1 MKYLLSLL
9 MLFCTTVSAG
19 ITDLKLSTAQIFD
32 VQWYVS
38 GGTLYASG
46 FNYIYSSVNYAT
58 QTTSAARW
66 TLAQTQDANSNGRYI
81 GFFNSTTNPGTY
93 GMAVFNSD
101 GSVYKIIN
109 NTGSFRALANGAIFY
124 NGNGM
129 WGTLITTGA
138 GYNYGQSGSW
148 TVTTNYPTNAQLQ
161 AYIPPSSTPLAAGQT
176 AQATPPPPTN
186 PTTVGSSGGIS
197 VSQAATQDAA
207 VARRDSYSGNNIYID
222 QIGNTNYITVQQ
234 DSTNNSVRGVGGQP
248 ESKMWGDFNIV
259 DIRQGRAGSSGVNS
273 VELSYDGDNNNIK
286 LYQDRLTDGSEDVN
300 GSGGHIVKL
309 GLTGDNNIV
318 QSVQR
323 NNLVAQGHYADITVN
338 GNTNNILSRQIGDY
352 KKTIFIDVLGNSNS
366 INALQ
371 QDSSQHYADVKL
383 TGNGHNVLLEQ
394 SGTGGHK
401 ATINLTN
408 SGGASTVD
416 LQQTGSTSKSYSIN
430 QSCVTASGCGVTVRQ

>member
-1 MKYLLSLL
+1 
-9 MLFCTTVSAG
+9 
-19 ITDLKLSTAQIFD
+19 
-32 VQWYVS
+32 
-38 GGTLYASG
+38 
-46 FNYIYSSVNYAT
+46 
-58 QTTSAARW
+58 
-66 TLAQTQDANSNGRYI
+66 
-81 GFFNSTTNPGTY
+81 
-93 GMAVFNSD
+93 
-101 GSVYKIIN
+101 
-109 NTGSFRALANGAIFY
+109 
-124 NGNGM
+124 
-129 WGTLITTGA
+129 
-138 GYNYGQSGSW
+138 
-148 TVTTNYPTNAQLQ
+148 
-161 AYIPPSSTPLAAGQT
+161 
-176 AQATPPPPTN
+176 
-186 PTTVGSSGGIS
+186 
-197 VSQAATQDAA
+197 
-207 VARRDSYSGNNIYID
+207 
-222 QIGNTNYITVQQ
+222 
-234 DSTNNSVRGVGGQP
+234 
-248 ESKMWGDFNIV
+248 
-259 DIRQGRAGSSGVNS
+259 
-273 VELSYDGDNNNIK
+273 
-286 LYQDRLTDGSEDVN
+286 LTDGSEDVN